1 MPSPTNPTASFNR
14 ATLIEHIEATYGAQ
28 PEYLWKKNQNFAVF
42 RHPHNEKWFAI
53 LMDIPK
59 SKLGIPDDHLVDVLN
74 VKLPPEYLGS
84 VLQLEGVYPAYHMN
98 KEHWVSLLLDG
109 TIPDDEVTNFL
120 DESHNLTL

>member
-1 MPSPTNPTASFNR
+1 MTTSWMS
-14 ATLIEHIEATYGAQ
+14 
-28 PEYLWKKNQNFAVF
+28 
-42 RHPHNEKWFAI
+42 
-53 LMDIPK
+53 
-59 SKLGIPDDHLVDVLN
+59 LN